1 MFGKQGHSA
10 SVAMLP
16 RGHFA
21 CSVGSGSKSTSVWLV
36 GNRTNDSDE
45 KIVTGAVVNH
55 THKREFREV
64 ALSPPLQTFRFR
76 NGGGNTAH

>member
-1 MFGKQGHSA
+1 MFGKQGQSA

-45 KIVTGAVVNH
+45 KIVTESVVNH
-55 THKREFREV
+55 TQE
-64 ALSPPLQTFRFR
+64 LILGGSPVPAIVNISFP
-76 NGGGNTAH
+76 